1 MLKKVLS
8 AAVLAVCASTA
19 WAADDTAAL
28 QKTMECAKTTKEAS
42 ECPYFT
48 DFYNSDAKFKHHFD
62 ETLKESGVSLMK
74 GPEGPME
81 YVQINGQDY
90 LSGFICEQS
99 NCGNHKIVFLYE
111 PSLERVIGIYQ
122 PDNGQP
128 SWIGIPTVLEAQ
140 QLVKE
145 WSGE

>member
-8 AAVLAVCASTA
+8 VAVLAVCASTA

-28 QKTMECAKTTKEAS
+28 KKTMECAQTAKESS

-48 DFYNSDAKFKHHFD
+48 EFYESDAKFKRHFD
-62 ETLKESGVSLMK
+62 ETLSESGVSLMK
-74 GPEGPME
+74 GPDGPME
-81 YVQINGQDY
+81 YVKINEQNY
-90 LSGFICEQS
+90 LSGFICEQH

-111 PSLERVIGIYQ
+111 PALERVIGIYQ
-122 PDNGQP
+122 PDGGQP

-140 QLVKE
+140 QLIKA
-145 WSGE
+145 WAGE